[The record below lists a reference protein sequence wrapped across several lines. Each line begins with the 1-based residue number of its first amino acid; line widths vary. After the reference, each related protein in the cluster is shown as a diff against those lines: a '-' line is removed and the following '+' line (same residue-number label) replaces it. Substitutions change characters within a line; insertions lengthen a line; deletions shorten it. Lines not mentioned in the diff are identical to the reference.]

1 MSLLYY
7 HILIFRGCTPW
18 PPDPITDVPA
28 TSETLTTTAV
38 PTHFPTTATEKME
51 DNSHSKHRFM
61 WSSSECLSV
70 CLSLVC
76 SYPREKSNYL
86 WFSCN
91 NLGYLF
97 CKNFNIRC
105 KQIHDVIFRFILSI
119 KLKVFEPLKLYS
131 CLKIKLINLNNRI
144 FSSTIWLFHWH
155 LF

>member
-1 MSLLYY
+1 MYPL
-7 HILIFRGCTPW
+7 TPW
-18 PPDPITDVPA
+18 PNHGC
-28 TSETLTTTAV
+28 TSHIRNLDHNCCSNPFPYYGYSENGGQFTQLTSV
-38 PTHFPTTATEKME
+38 HVVIIGMYV
-51 DNSHSKHRFM
+51 R
-61 WSSSECLSV
+61 LSWFGLF
-70 CLSLVC
+70 LSLC
-76 SYPREKSNYL
+76 L